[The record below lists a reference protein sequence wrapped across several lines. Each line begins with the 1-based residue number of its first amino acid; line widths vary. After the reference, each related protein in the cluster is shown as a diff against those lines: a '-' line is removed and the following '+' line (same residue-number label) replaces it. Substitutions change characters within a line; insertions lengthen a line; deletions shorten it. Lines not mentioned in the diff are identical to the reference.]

1 MKISDHDMAIFKAIF
16 DPVLEWLDVEVYEK
30 NPKPGF
36 DMEEWVFTKNTNGKF
51 VETFCIV
58 GYLWKI
64 NDFEPTRKYG
74 SAIID
79 DITRLYDFDDEDMV
93 FEVLDRLSAVE
104 DKNGKS
110 LVCDLST
117 IKPYQAAAVIRYFLK
132 TGKVKWNKFID
143 YGQISGG

>member
-1 MKISDHDMAIFKAIF
+1 MKISDRDMAIYKAIF
-16 DPVLEWLDVEVYEK
+16 DPVLEWLDVEVYKK

-36 DMEEWVFTKNTNGKF
+36 NMEEWVFAKNANGKI
-51 VETFCIV
+51 VENFCII

-79 DITRLYDFDDEDMV
+79 DIIRLYDFDDEDMV

-110 LVCDLST
+110 LGYDICT
-117 IKPYQAAAVIRYFLK
+117 IKPYQAAAAIRYFLK
-132 TGKVKWNKFID
+132 TRKIKWKKFLD
-143 YGQISGG
+143 DDQLM